1 MAMWEYGLLDHWVEE
16 AFHIPG
22 AEKCFVKEK
31 STKKAAIKLI
41 DLTGA
46 FLILGIG
53 LGLATLCFLIER
65 IVFVY
70 QRGMKEMQ
78 QEQCKSVMAE
88 TVKVQSPAAAVVET
102 AAVVEAVVKIG
113 KIVQSKITVKNI
125 E

>member
-31 STKKAAIKLI
+31 STKKAAIKLV

-78 QEQCKSVMAE
+78 QEQCKSVVAE

-113 KIVQSKITVKNI
+113 IIVQSKITVENI